1 VSEFVVDASVAVK
14 WFFSEIHEASAL
26 KLFRGRHTLLV
37 PDVFFAEVGHA
48 LTKRLQR
55 RETTMAVATGALE
68 ALGGMVF
75 QIHPA
80 HAIAPLALDV
90 AARFQRSFYDGLYLA
105 VALLRHCAVVT
116 ADGPLYRALE
126 QGPLRSHVLWVADLA

>member
-1 VSEFVVDASVAVK
+1 VSDFVVDASVAVK

-26 KLFRGRHTLLV
+26 NLLRGRHTLLV

-55 RETTMAVATGALE
+55 HETTMAVATAALDELGA
-68 ALGGMVF
+68 MVF

-80 HAIAPLALDV
+80 RALAPLALEL
-90 AARFQRSFYDGLYLA
+90 AEKFRRSFYDSLYLA
-105 VALLRHCAVVT
+105 VALLRHCPVVT
-116 ADGPLYRALE
+116 ADGALYRALE
-126 QGPLRSHVLWVADLA
+126 DGPLRSHIRWVADLA